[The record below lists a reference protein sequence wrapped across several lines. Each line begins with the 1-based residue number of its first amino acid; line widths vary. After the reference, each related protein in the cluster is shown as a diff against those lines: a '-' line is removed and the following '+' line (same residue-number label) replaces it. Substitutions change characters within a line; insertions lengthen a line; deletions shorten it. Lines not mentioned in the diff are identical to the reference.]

1 VIPSLTDE
9 FVKVLF
15 SYDMDLLKDFKR
27 LLGKVQAQ
35 TEQQLRDNKG
45 TNLEAIRSQPGYLS
59 IRITDAARA
68 KVRVIGDTL
77 VFIDM
82 NIDHGKFYRAR

>member
-1 VIPSLTDE
+1 LTDE
-9 FVKVLF
+9 FVKILF
-15 SYDMDLLKDFKR
+15 SHDMDLLKDFKR

-35 TEQQLRDNKG
+35 TEPQLRDNKG
-45 TNLEAIRSQPGYLS
+45 TNLEEIRSQPGYQS

-68 KVRVIGDTL
+68 KVRVAGNTL

-82 NIDHGKFYRAR
+82 NSDHGKFYKVPS